1 MKRKLLFLICCLLC
15 AVLCFSCSTETGG
28 DVGSTN
34 TGETKEEKKPEEEKK
49 TEEPRTPE
57 PNTVTYIVKHYQ
69 QKTSGD
75 EYTLFETQQ
84 LAVKQGNNTNAVAKN
99 YEHFTAKPFAQ
110 APVADDG
117 STCINIYYDRQIIT
131 ISFEANGGSWSDGS
145 TATKTFSGR
154 YGASIPLNDYPRKTG
169 YGTTWDKTVQTLFS
183 FDETYTAL
191 YEAGLVNYTVK
202 HFRQNIEN
210 DNYPEEA
217 YETELKTGRTDTQ
230 TEAETKT
237 YTGFISP
244 QVIQQLISGDGS
256 TVIRLEYERKTYA
269 VNFDS
274 KGGDTVESQNIKY
287 GAKVT
292 LPTAPDKTHYIF
304 QGWFTSS
311 DGGTTLT
318 ATTFDFDTEITGVV
332 NLYAKWEGVPVSY
345 TVRHLWQNN
354 ENDNYTLNESE
365 TKTGKYGEQTAA
377 TAKTYTGFTV
387 QTFSQQSIL
396 GNDPIVIEVRYN
408 RNVYTVTFDSKGGS
422 EVVSQNVRY
431 GGKASG
437 ANVPTKN
444 PCTFRGWYKSND
456 NGTTLLENAFNF
468 NSEINSNVTLYAK
481 WRVVATADNV
491 AEQIAAMTESDIVEV
506 QGEIDDSTITAI
518 STALKARKLGM
529 QIDLTN
535 TNGLTTIP
543 RNAFYEG
550 FYLTV
555 IMLPE
560 GLTSIGEGAFY
571 RCKFS
576 TIRIPSTVTSIGDC
590 AFDFC
595 NNLTEITIPSGVT
608 SIEHSTF
615 CDCIA
620 LKSVTIPDTVTSI
633 GQDAFLRCSSL
644 EHITIPSSVT
654 NIGDGRSC
662 FGASKINNITIP
674 DSLTDIGM
682 AFSGCKYLTEVTI
695 PSSVTILKESA
706 FQNCTNLQSVTIP
719 ASVERIERW
728 AFSKCSSLV
737 NITFCGT
744 KEQWTAIPKSRW
756 NSVCGFDNEKIPAT
770 KVICSDGEIDL

>member
-110 APVADDG
+110 TPVADDG

-345 TVRHLWQNN
+345 TVRHLWQNI

-396 GNDPIVIEVRYN
+396 GNDPIVIEVHYN
-408 RNVYTVTFDSKGGS
+408 RKVYTVTFDSKGGS

-468 NSEINSNVTLYAK
+468 NSEIDSNVTLYAK

-506 QGEIDDSTITAI
+506 QGDINDDTLTTIKNAIDEKDFGI
-518 STALKARKLGM
+518 G
-529 QIDLTN
+529 IDLSN
-535 TNGLTTIP
+535 TNGLTSIK
-543 RNAFYEG
+543 RYAFNECFNLSG
-550 FYLTV
+550 IV
-555 IMLPE
+555 LPE
-560 GLTSIGEGAFY
+560 S
-571 RCKFS
+571 
-576 TIRIPSTVTSIGDC
+576 VTSIC
-590 AFDFC
+590 WSAFYKCSF
-595 NNLTEITIPSGVT
+595 S
-608 SIEHSTF
+608 SIQ
-615 CDCIA
+615 
-620 LKSVTIPDTVTSI
+620 IPDTVTSI
-633 GQDAFLRCSSL
+633 EANAFNCCTNLTQITLPSSITTIDGYVFNKCFNL
-644 EHITIPSSVT
+644 ESITIPASVT
-654 NIGDGRSC
+654 RIEKFAFANCTSLTNIILPNSITYIGEQAFLSC
-662 FGASKINNITIP
+662 YNLESITIP
-674 DSLTDIGM
+674 EGVQEILLATFKDCTKLTN
-682 AFSGCKYLTEVTI
+682 VTI
-695 PSSVTILKESA
+695 PSSVTRFYQKVFED
-706 FQNCTNLQSVTIP
+706 CTRLTNIV
-719 ASVERIERW
+719 
-728 AFSKCSSLV
+728 FS
-737 NITFCGT
+737 GT
-744 KEQWTAIPKSRW
+744 KNQWSAIVKSRYYR
-756 NSVCGFDNEKIPAT
+756 NVPAT

>member
-110 APVADDG
+110 TPVADDG

-191 YEAGLVNYTVK
+191 YEAGVVNYTVK

-304 QGWFTSS
+304 QGWFTSD

-345 TVRHLWQNN
+345 TVKHLWQNI

-422 EVVSQNVRY
+422 EVVSQSVRY
-431 GGKASG
+431 GGTIELP
-437 ANVPTKN
+437 NN
-444 PCTFRGWYKSND
+444 PSKYPYDFVDWYTSND
-456 NGTTLLENAFNF
+456 NGNTLSEN
-468 NSEINSNVTLYAK
+468 SYNSNTQITDNVILYAK
-481 WRVVATADNV
+481 WFLNLSNCTADNV
-491 AEQIAAMTESDIVEV
+491 IAKIQAMNESNTVV
-506 QGEIDDSTITAI
+506 MTGEISLDVLRSVKAAI
-518 STALKARKLGM
+518 SSKSFGIGL
-529 QIDLTN
+529 DLYGTS
-535 TNGLTTIP
+535 GLSEIGSNLFSNCTK
-543 RNAFYEG
+543 
-550 FYLTV
+550 
-555 IMLPE
+555 
-560 GLTSIGEGAFY
+560 LTSIRLPA
-571 RCKFS
+571 S
-576 TIRIPSTVTSIGDC
+576 VTSIGDK
-590 AFDFC
+590 AFYYCSELNSVSLSYGVISIGKGAFYEC
-595 NNLTEITIPSGVT
+595 EKLKTISMPNSIESIGEEAFYRCLSLHNITIP
-608 SIEHSTF
+608 E
-615 CDCIA
+615 
-620 LKSVTIPDTVTSI
+620 
-633 GQDAFLRCSSL
+633 
-644 EHITIPSSVT
+644 SVT
-654 NIGDGRSC
+654 NISTRAFIFSGLW
-662 FGASKINNITIP
+662 NITVPGSVLKI
-674 DSLTDIGM
+674 SSW
-682 AFSGCKYLTEVTI
+682 AFDEV
-695 PSSVTILKESA
+695 S
-706 FQNCTNLQSVTIP
+706 LQSVTIENGVEEISQGAFYSCQRLTSLSLP
-719 ASVERIERW
+719 ATITKIQSL
-728 AFSKCSSLV
+728 AFADCKKLS
-737 NITFCGT
+737 NITFAGT
-744 KEQWTAIPKSRW
+744 IEQWNAIEKADSWYTALGNPYSR
-756 NSVCGFDNEKIPAT
+756 IPAR
-770 KVICSDGEIDL
+770 KVVCSDGEVDIY